1 MGGDRSKLAET
12 PAAELTGS
20 YAVTTCP
27 VGTEDTGT
35 GKERVDVT
43 EWTFQTEDT
52 RENPDLSFRFY

>member
-1 MGGDRSKLAET
+1 MAET